1 MEITSLQSWRAIGD
15 DLFGPI
21 DAKDVQVVVQQLW
34 PYLKCSS
41 VAQVEGRG
49 NSKIFKLE
57 TSVGPLA
64 LKVYPD
70 LHADTRPRRQTEW
83 SALNFLNANKLQVPA
98 PVATDSELN
107 WSLLEWVAGVSGN
120 QSGGSNIYIAAEF
133 IRGLNETA
141 KTMSRSS
148 MFAEATESCLTPEF
162 VEQQI
167 SGRLMALKC
176 VEDKDL
182 QDFLTNCLEPKFME
196 KAQRASELL
205 KGAYSTQIAAEFW
218 TLSPSDFGLHNAM
231 MTPQG
236 DLVFF
241 DFEYFGWDDP
251 VKLTADFCH
260 HPGMSISTNAQK
272 IWIDQMNRIFG
283 VDPSFMSRLRALYP
297 LYAIRWS
304 LIILNEFRSDKIKN
318 RLHAQS
324 RMQTDIKS
332 TQTAQLEKAK
342 LMIENLDRSIF

>member
-1 MEITSLQSWRAIGD
+1 
-15 DLFGPI
+15 
-21 DAKDVQVVVQQLW
+21 
-34 PYLKCSS
+34 
-41 VAQVEGRG
+41 
-49 NSKIFKLE
+49 
-57 TSVGPLA
+57 
-64 LKVYPD
+64 
-70 LHADTRPRRQTEW
+70 
-83 SALNFLNANKLQVPA
+83 
-98 PVATDSELN
+98 
-107 WSLLEWVAGVSGN
+107 
-120 QSGGSNIYIAAEF
+120 
-133 IRGLNETA
+133 
-141 KTMSRSS
+141 
-148 MFAEATESCLTPEF
+148 
-162 VEQQI
+162 
-167 SGRLMALKC
+167 
-176 VEDKDL
+176 
-182 QDFLTNCLEPKFME
+182 ME